1 MQQLVKTGQ
10 SAAADVDVSN
20 VGQAAFQADPS
31 ARNLARAVS
40 HYIQGDSE
48 QALQDLDG
56 AEAGANESSLTEIT
70 AARAHLQ
77 FELQHYE
84 DAAASYARLA
94 VLRPQDSDVRSS
106 LGLCLQNLGR
116 HTEAVETFRQALAL
130 GAKALEMQLAIGA
143 SLLHLNEPQEARE
156 AFDAALAR
164 VPDSEAAM
172 FGKAVALQMGWEF

>member
-10 SAAADVDVSN
+10 SAAADVEVSN
-20 VGQAAFQADPS
+20 AGQTAFQADPS
-31 ARNLARAVS
+31 SRNLARAVS

-48 QALQDLDG
+48 QALEALEG

-77 FELQHYE
+77 FELQRY
-84 DAAASYARLA
+84 DQAAANYARLA

-116 HTEAVETFRQALAL
+116 YTEAVENFRQALAL
-130 GAKALEMQLAIGA
+130 GAKPLEMQLAVGA
-143 SLLHLNEPQEARE
+143 CLL
-156 AFDAALAR
+156 
-164 VPDSEAAM
+164 
-172 FGKAVALQMGWEF
+172 